1 MKLDHLGVIATRHMI
16 LADQRELGTQDPDCL
31 KLAQLHSDAVDF
43 AKSGKF
49 VELRELP
56 RAAKYRPDFFAP
68 GPEARILDKTHVEL
82 EEYVLETAPD
92 EDEEAFESPRH
103 QYYRSEKILGKLYRA
118 VDEQKIW
125 QEQIHRGRA
134 QRPSSE
140 SSFWPQYLSTMTK
153 RYEAV
158 VPVTEHTAWV
168 SRLTTARELREIY
181 ESNLSDSMH
190 SHSEHPT
197 KPISEIEVFVGQIL
211 NRSGVQ
217 TSRQRDS
224 SIKLKDSF
232 DRMAQWITKEM
243 RSVRYDAETPL
254 TGYQSKWDN
263 LHLCLAC
270 VHVGGEDVGNLNGR
284 YFGNLQSFRVVAAC
298 ALNAEMNLF
307 DGGGHVS
314 GGYAGTGGGGYVGL
328 RG

>member
-16 LADQRELGTQDPDCL
+16 LADQRELGTRDPDCL

-43 AKSGKF
+43 SKTGLV
-49 VELRELP
+49 VELKELP

-68 GPEARILDKTHVEL
+68 GPEAHIVDKSEIELD
-82 EEYVLETAPD
+82 EYVLESAPD
-92 EDEEAFESPRH
+92 EDEEAFENPRH

-118 VDEQKIW
+118 VNEQEIW
-125 QEQIHRGRA
+125 NEQIYRSRA
-134 QRPSSE
+134 RRPT
-140 SSFWPQYLSTMTK
+140 SFWSQYLATMTR

-168 SRLTTARELREIY
+168 SRLITARELRAIY
-181 ESNLSDSMH
+181 ESNITESMH
-190 SHSEHPT
+190 QHSEHPI
-197 KPISEIEVFVGQIL
+197 KPISEIEVFIGNIL

-217 TSRQRDS
+217 TSRQRDN

-232 DRMAQWITKEM
+232 DRMAQWITKSM
-243 RSVRYDAETPL
+243 RSVRYDADTPL

-270 VHVGGEDVGNLNGR
+270 VHVGGEDDGPVGR
-284 YFGNLQSFRVVAAC
+284 YFGNLQSFRIVAAS

-307 DGGGHVS
+307 DGGGRGS
-314 GGYAGTGGGGYVGL
+314 GDRDGSGGGYVGL